1 MQRESTSSS
10 KANTCYFM
18 SRNKI
23 PTLLITDFVDSQ
35 SNPNYL
41 IVENGDGLRTFRSD
55 LPFRKDYYALGVCFR
70 GEATLGVNL
79 RTYHVRPGAIVVGTP
94 EVITQWH
101 YISLDHL
108 SIGLLFKKDY
118 LLANCADPNL
128 LDSFPFFHFGS
139 PPVSFLTPQKAEL
152 LGNCLK
158 NIKKASQL
166 DHAHRDEV
174 VRSLILAFLYNAT
187 GVYEENSTL
196 SVHPNTRQEIIF
208 SQFQHLVSRH
218 IKTERALPFYAA
230 ELHVTAKHLSETIK
244 KVSGKTAR
252 QWINEAVTL
261 EAKVLLQDK
270 LLTIGQVAEL
280 LSFPDQS
287 SFGKFFKGQTG
298 HSPSAFQQAL

>member
-1 MQRESTSSS
+1 MGI
-10 KANTCYFM
+10 K
-18 SRNKI
+18 KI
-23 PTLLITDFVDSQ
+23 PTALIADYYNAKGNPDYFVDT
-35 SNPNYL
+35 
-41 IVENGDGLRTFRSD
+41 DGKVIRTLRSALPYRSD
-55 LPFRKDYYALGVCFR
+55 YYVLSMCFG
-70 GEATLGVNL
+70 GEATLSVNL
-79 RTYHVRPGAIVVGTP
+79 YDYYIRSGAFMTFIP
-94 EVITQWH
+94 EQIKQWH
-101 YISLDHL
+101 HISSDFQN
-108 SIGLLFKKDY
+108 IAVLFKKEY

-139 PPVSFLTPQKAEL
+139 PPASFLTPQKTEL
-152 LGNCLK
+152 LGNSLK

-174 VRSLILAFLYNAT
+174 VRSLILALLYNAA
-187 GVYEENSTL
+187 GVYEEDSAL
-196 SVHPNTRQEIIF
+196 SVHSHTRQEIIF